1 MKKIAILLI
10 CIFIAACSSQK
21 TQKNSEHPLYEI
33 LLQSDQDGGEFQFY
47 EILSEAKEI
56 KMLLSDPDLRKKI
69 DDDDIKTANF
79 VILNMGEKSS
89 GGYSIGIDTVIEE
102 ADKIIIKVK
111 EIKPAE
117 GSMTTSVM
125 TYPFAIV
132 KINSKKKIEIK

>member
-1 MKKIAILLI
+1 MRKIAVLLVSV
-10 CIFIAACSSQK
+10 FMVSCSSHKGQSK
-21 TQKNSEHPLYEI
+21 SEHPLYEV
-33 LLQSDQDGGEFQFY
+33 LLESDQDGAEFQFY

-56 KMLLSDPDLRKKI
+56 KMLLSDPDLRNKI
-69 DDDDIKTANF
+69 DEDDIKTSNYL
-79 VILNMGEKSS
+79 ILNMGEKSS

-125 TYPFAIV
+125 TYPYSVV
-132 KINSKKKIEIK
+132 KINSKKKIEIQ

>member
-1 MKKIAILLI
+1 MRKIAVLLVSV
-10 CIFIAACSSQK
+10 FMVSCSSQK
-21 TQKNSEHPLYEI
+21 GQSKSEHPLYEV
-33 LLQSDQDGGEFQFY
+33 LLESDQDGAEFQFY

-56 KMLLSDPDLRKKI
+56 KMLLSDPDLRNKI
-69 DDDDIKTANF
+69 DEDDIKTSNYL
-79 VILNMGEKSS
+79 ILNMGEKSS

-125 TYPFAIV
+125 TYPYSVV
-132 KINSKKKIEIK
+132 KINSKKKIEIQ

>member
-1 MKKIAILLI
+1 MRKIAVLLLGV
-10 CIFIAACSSQK
+10 FIVGCSSQK
-21 TQKNSEHPLYEI
+21 AQNKSEHPLYEV
-33 LLQSDQDGGEFQFY
+33 LLESDQDGAEFQFY

-69 DDDDIKTANF
+69 DDDDIKTSSY

-111 EIKPAE
+111 EVKPAE
-117 GSMTTSVM
+117 GSMTTSLM
-125 TYPFAIV
+125 TYPYAVV
-132 KINSKKKIEIK
+132 KINSKKKIEIQ